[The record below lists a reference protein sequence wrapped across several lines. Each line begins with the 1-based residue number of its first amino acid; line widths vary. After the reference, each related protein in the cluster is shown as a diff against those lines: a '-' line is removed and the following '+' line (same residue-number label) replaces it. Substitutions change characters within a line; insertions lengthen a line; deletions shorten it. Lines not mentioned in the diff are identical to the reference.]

1 MPAGISPY
9 QACQRGSQTGRGPS
23 RLGSMAQCGL
33 SCKGLAFIPLT
44 KGVDGDKEKGHM
56 NPQPFSPEPD
66 A

>member
-23 RLGSMAQCGL
+23 RLGSMAQCGP

-44 KGVDGDKEKGHM
+44 GGVDGDKEKRHM
-56 NPQPFSPEPD
+56 NSQLP
-66 A
+66 